1 MNPNGYKSI
10 MLETPLVTSVH
21 PSGSRFARSGGS
33 TLIELLISLSIM
45 TVLLGGLTSAVLIAS
60 HSLPTGNDPLTAS
73 VQAGQVVDQIARDL
87 LYATTFSESTNNAVT
102 FTVADRGH
110 GTAGPETIRYAWSG
124 TPGDPLTRQY
134 NSGTVVTVCQS
145 VEAFTLDFKKR
156 VGTLVG
162 MPHVLLIVND
172 DPPNAQD
179 LARQNM
185 IESWGFT
192 VDVIQGGENDTVFA
206 PLIATADVIYESKE
220 NGNTPPASVFNATL
234 GYVTEK
240 RNSISSLGISTSSN
254 WTWLTSINIL
264 NNTHAITQSFATGPL
279 AIFGSTDYAIY
290 AWGTIAPDGQI
301 LAIGDG
307 YNMLVAVGLDGELSN
322 GKYAPA
328 RRVLLPWGDRTF
340 DINNLTSNGQS
351 LMKSAILWAAAPVYV
366 SAVQIAL
373 QPDPDP
379 ASGVGVETLI
389 LNQSRPIGP

>member
-1 MNPNGYKSI
+1 
-10 MLETPLVTSVH
+10 
-21 PSGSRFARSGGS
+21 
-33 TLIELLISLSIM
+33 M

-87 LYATTFSESTNNAVT
+87 LYATTFTESTNNAVT

-124 TPGDPLTRQY
+124 TAGDPLTRQY

-156 VGTLVG
+156 AGTFVGA
-162 MPHVLLIVND
+162 PHVLLIVDND
-172 DPPNAQD
+172 ITLNGQD
-179 LARQNM
+179 LARKLL

-192 VDVIQGGENDTVFA
+192 VDVMSGDHSDAEFA
-206 PLIATADVIYESKE
+206 PVIATADVIYESKE
-220 NGNTPPASVFNATL
+220 NENGKTPPASVFNATL

-328 RRVLLPWGDRTF
+328 RRVLLPWGDRASF
-340 DINNLTSNGQS
+340 DFNNLTSNGQS